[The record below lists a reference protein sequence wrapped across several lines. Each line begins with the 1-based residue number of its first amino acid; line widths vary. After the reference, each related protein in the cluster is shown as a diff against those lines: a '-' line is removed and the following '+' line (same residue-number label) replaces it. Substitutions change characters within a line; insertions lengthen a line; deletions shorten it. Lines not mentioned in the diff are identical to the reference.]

1 MPDFTSDGQPE
12 RPERVRMQQIAAVR
26 DPAKRAELEALVKS
40 RNEARQPELD
50 RQSRE
55 RDKDVADAQKRIIAK
70 SNAYPPPAPG
80 GFQQKPILD
89 KAAAARAMVDAKAQ
103 VIDRYADNIRAIDKP
118 FNKQI
123 DQRLDLEHGP
133 YDPKREREAQREQ
146 FKQTRETLTYKT
158 SEPPR
163 EAPAKG
169 SPEAKKQQAFA
180 DNRRDVTGPG
190 QQGGAASAA
199 PPAKAETKKEKDFS
213 ANKREVLTYKKSD
226 DRDR

>member
-12 RPERVRMQQIAAVR
+12 RPERVRQQQIAAVR
-26 DPAKRAELEALVKS
+26 DPEKRAELEALVKS

-55 RDKDVADAQKRIIAK
+55 RDKDVDAAYKKIIAK
-70 SNAYPPPAPG
+70 STAHPPPAPR

-118 FNKQI
+118 FNRQI
-123 DQRLDLEHGP
+123 DQRLDIEHGP
-133 YDPKREREAQREQ
+133 YEPNRQREAQRQEFQ
-146 FKQTRETLTYKT
+146 KTRETLTYKT
-158 SEPPR
+158 DQPR
-163 EAPAKG
+163 EAPAKS
-169 SPEAKKQQAFA
+169 SPEAQEHQAFA
-180 DNRRDVTGPG
+180 ENRRDVTGVAKT
-190 QQGGAASAA
+190 GGASSSP
-199 PPAKAETKKEKDFS
+199 PPAKPETKKEKDFS
-213 ANKREVLTYKKSD
+213 AAKREVLTYKKSD